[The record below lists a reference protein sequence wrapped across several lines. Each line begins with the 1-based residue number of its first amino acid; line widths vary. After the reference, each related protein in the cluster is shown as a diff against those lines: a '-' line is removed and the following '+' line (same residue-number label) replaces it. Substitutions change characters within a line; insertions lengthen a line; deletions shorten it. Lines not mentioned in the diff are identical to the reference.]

1 MANKPKNN
9 NNAAKSSDKKTSDNR
24 ARARRMAAAQQN
36 RQKKESTLD
45 YWKGVR
51 QEMKKVVWPTRQELG
66 LYTVVVIFTCAVFA
80 LGFWAID
87 SGFLAILRAVLG
99 ITLS

>member
-1 MANKPKNN
+1 MANKPKKNN
-9 NNAAKSSDKKTSDNR
+9 NTANNSDKKSSDTKT
-24 ARARRMAAAQQN
+24 RARRMAAAQQN

>member
-9 NNAAKSSDKKTSDNR
+9 NKPNTDKKASDTR
-24 ARARRMAAAQQN
+24 TQARKMAAAQG
-36 RQKKESTLD
+36 KKRESTLD

-51 QEMKKVVWPTRQELG
+51 QEMKKVVWPTRKELG